1 MVWGRSLVGRLG
13 LDMGLVEVLDK
24 VEDMGQRLALDMAY
38 RLERPLD
45 MGHALQPDMA
55 LVAVLAR
62 HTVAALARHMVVAL
76 ARHTVVGLHKFFDL
90 KFVTILE

>member
-1 MVWGRSLVGRLG
+1 MVWGQSLVGRLG

-45 MGHALQPDMA
+45 MGHALQSDME

-62 HTVAALARHMVVAL
+62 RTVAALARRMVVAL
-76 ARHTVVGLHKFFDL
+76 ARHTVVGLNKFFDL

>member
-1 MVWGRSLVGRLG
+1 MVWEQSLVGRLG
-13 LDMGLVEVLDK
+13 LDMGLVEVLDR

-55 LVAVLAR
+55 LVAVLVR
-62 HTVAALARHMVVAL
+62 HTVAALARRMVAAL
-76 ARHTVVGLHKFFDL
+76 ARHMVVGLHKFFDL
-90 KFVTILE
+90 KIVTILK